1 LVITREQL
9 HLKDQNGDDKGK
21 KVKAVRPTTSQQVGF
36 RFFRYSEETNKLV
49 RVPTEA
55 IFDVIMHQDMYTTES
70 KYVDVESNLFQTYSA
85 PEELLHAGKKNN
97 PLSDE
102 LCSPGN
108 GNPQKSDGYQW
119 MIIFPT
125 IIGWEPREHLQET
138 TISNG
143 KHM

>member
-85 PEELLHAGKKNN
+85 PEELLHAGKKTI
-97 PLSDE
+97 LSVTS
-102 LCSPGN
+102 CVAPGTGTPRNLMDIN
-108 GNPQKSDGYQW
+108 G
-119 MIIFPT
+119 
-125 IIGWEPREHLQET
+125 
-138 TISNG
+138 
-143 KHM
+143 